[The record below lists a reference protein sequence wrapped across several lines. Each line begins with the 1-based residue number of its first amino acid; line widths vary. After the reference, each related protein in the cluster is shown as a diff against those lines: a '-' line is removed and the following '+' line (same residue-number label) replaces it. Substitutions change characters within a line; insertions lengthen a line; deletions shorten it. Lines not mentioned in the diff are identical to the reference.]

1 MSRPL
6 IYDDQFTSLV
16 HSNVKQKIFF
26 CFPIKVQ
33 STAFYQSMSL
43 QNAIRIC
50 SIYDFI
56 FGFFILYCAYP
67 NFSILEFILL
77 FLSIAFGVIS
87 MGMSNN
93 FNKRYSKYYYYWRV
107 IITFIIP
114 IIEFFE
120 YNSKKICYYSNCNQ
134 FTYYFGLSL
143 GLTIIHIYLTKIA
156 WSFSTRLLLGQEL
169 LIIHGKYLELML
181 NKENSLINN
190 MSNNQNNQNKK
201 NEMDIF

>member
-16 HSNVKQKIFF
+16 HSNIKQNIFF

-67 NFSILEFILL
+67 NFSILEFILM
-77 FLSIAFGVIS
+77 FLSIIFGVIS

-93 FNKRYSKYYYYWRV
+93 FNKRYSKYYYYWR
-107 IITFIIP
+107 ITITFLIP

-120 YNSKKICYYSNCNQ
+120 YNSNKICYYTTCNK
-134 FTYYFGLSL
+134 FTFYFGISI
-143 GLTIIHIYLTKIA
+143 GLTIIHFYLTKIA
-156 WSFSTRLLLGQEL
+156 WSFSMRLLLGQEL

-190 MSNNQNNQNKK
+190 IPNQHNKR

>member
-16 HSNVKQKIFF
+16 HSNMKQNIFF

-67 NFSILEFILL
+67 NFSILEFILM
-77 FLSIAFGVIS
+77 FLAIIFGVIS

-93 FNKRYSKYYYYWRV
+93 FNKRYSKYYYYWRAT
-107 IITFIIP
+107 ITFLIP
-114 IIEFFE
+114 IIEFFD
-120 YNSKKICYYSNCNQ
+120 YNSNKICYYSNCNR
-134 FTYYFGLSL
+134 FTYFFGLSL
-143 GLTIIHIYLTKIA
+143 GLIIFIFYLTKIA

-190 MSNNQNNQNKK
+190 TNLHENKR
-201 NEMDIF
+201 NEMDVF

>member
-6 IYDDQFTSLV
+6 IYDDQFTALV
-16 HSNVKQKIFF
+16 NSNMKQNIFF
-26 CFPIKVQ
+26 CFLIKVQ

-50 SIYDFI
+50 SIYDFF

-77 FLSIAFGVIS
+77 FLSIVFGVIS

-107 IITFIIP
+107 IITLIIP
-114 IIEFFE
+114 IIEFCEF
-120 YNSKKICYYSNCNQ
+120 NSNKICYYSNCNK
-134 FTYYFGLSL
+134 FTYYFGLTL
-143 GLTIIHIYLTKIA
+143 GITIIHIYLTKIA

-181 NKENSLINN
+181 NKESSMINN
-190 MSNNQNNQNKK
+190 ISSNQNKRK
-201 NEMDIF
+201 EMDII